1 MMYQC
6 HIWFTM
12 EHFYIPISYEM
23 RFMRDF
29 SPLSLSIS
37 RPLASSLLF
46 SAANFDRQSS
56 FHCTSWF
63 HLMPFLLHSGRIVP
77 HKTVIHRSMNVMDF
91 LLYQYNIALEFIF
104 TSLFWCWCCCCCSFN
119 HSESLYYET
128 LLFLILFCSFN
139 WRLDSPLTGWLAI
152 IFRQVFHL
160 TPPMRVQART
170 MIIRF
175 SLKSTKRFLQIML
188 LNQITREQF
197 IANLNE
203 IQLENDTFDWN
214 CYFNVAP
221 RFRSPNMVEPL
232 NTSWNTE

>member
-37 RPLASSLLF
+37 RSLASSLLF

-104 TSLFWCWCCCCCSFN
+104 TSLFWCWCCCCCRREPLLWNTFISD
-119 HSESLYYET
+119 SL
-128 LLFLILFCSFN
+128 LLFQLKIGLSF
-139 WRLDSPLTGWLAI
+139 DWLAGD
-152 IFRQVFHL
+152 H
-160 TPPMRVQART
+160 
-170 MIIRF
+170 F
-175 SLKSTKRFLQIML
+175 SPSFPFNTADESTSAHDDHSL
-188 LNQITREQF
+188 F
-197 IANLNE
+197 IE
-203 IQLENDTFDWN
+203 IYEEIPTNHVT
-214 CYFNVAP
+214 
-221 RFRSPNMVEPL
+221 
-232 NTSWNTE
+232 